1 MTWLLQGSL
10 WTKVFGGALHTE
22 TDETG
27 WVGVLSHPNCIAG
40 VPYLPYISLLLICL
54 LLSAM
59 WTQQMTISSVII
71 CTTAVSILTYAS
83 TIVVSILRPVSLFQI
98 PRAELMGDI
107 LEHVHTYRWGSF
119 LMVRPLNYLPSAAY

>member
-1 MTWLLQGSL
+1 MKLDGLGCYHIQIVLQ
-10 WTKVFGGALHTE
+10 VFLIF
-22 TDETG
+22 
-27 WVGVLSHPNCIAG
+27 L
-40 VPYLPYISLLLICL
+40 ISLLLICL